1 MDVVSKTATNR
12 RDKYHIRL
20 DGNIIRYLNKNTWR
34 HRGGGGYKYFVNC
47 DHLAS
52 HPDLLQLQSFVYY
65 KDHIAILHAAVS
77 DPKIVDEKK
86 EVIIKIDFR
95 HDTVQKEYDIGEVI
109 FRNHIP
115 GFIRYICVF
124 SCYDTTNKDIQ
135 KASKTIQRTLTFP
148 TKQYLPT
155 QICQAEPNV
164 DQDVRASPGSPGL
177 LCPGRATLA
186 EDIEDDK
193 ENVLIMP
200 YFPEGSIENY
210 EWTEQNIQLLPNLLI
225 HMMLSLAVAFDK
237 VKFLHNDLH
246 LGNILLKT
254 SSKKEITYT
263 FKTKSK
269 KPSYTHTK
277 TKRTNNTYRNYTH
290 KSRDVVPIRIQY
302 PTMGYQSIIMDYGKS
317 KIGNVSDDNDN
328 SKFWD
333 NIYFLCTKIVT
344 LRSNTNIRRTSVIGD
359 EASHKP
365 CNYFI
370 DWDWDEVKKYIIQ
383 CIRENTPC
391 TAVIPLIH
399 IIEKSSLRY
408 VNISSKIPI
417 YNPNIV

>member
-1 MDVVSKTATNR
+1 MDVVRGVKSSNLNSVGRSPDELVSKKATNR

-65 KDHIAILHAAVS
+65 KDHIAILHAAVT
-77 DPKIVDEKK
+77 DPNIVDQER

-95 HDTVQKEYDIGEVI
+95 HDTVQKEYDMGEVM

-135 KASKTIQRTLTFP
+135 KVDASKTLKRTLTFP

-155 QICQAEPNV
+155 QICQAEPN
-164 DQDVRASPGSPGL
+164 
-177 LCPGRATLA
+177 
-186 EDIEDDK
+186 EDDK

-210 EWTEQNIQLLPNLLI
+210 EWTEDNIQLLLNLLI
-225 HMMLSLAVAFDK
+225 HMILSLAVAFDK
-237 VKFLHNDLH
+237 TNFVHNDLH

-254 SSKKEITYT
+254 TSKKEITYT
-263 FKTKSK
+263 FKPKSHTT
-269 KPSYTHTK
+269 SNTNHTK
-277 TKRTNNTYRNYTH
+277 TKRTMKSLRTYTR
-290 KSRDVVPIRIQY
+290 KSRDVRLQRDY
-302 PTMGYQSIIMDYGKS
+302 PLFGYQPVIMDFGKS
-317 KIGNVSDDNDN
+317 KIESDVNN

-344 LRSNTNIRRTSVIGD
+344 LRSNTDNRKTTEPGTVGD

-365 CNYFI
+365 RNYFI

-391 TAVIPLIH
+391 TAVIPLIR
-399 IIEKSSLRY
+399 IIETSSLRY
-408 VNISSKIPI
+408 VDISDKMPA